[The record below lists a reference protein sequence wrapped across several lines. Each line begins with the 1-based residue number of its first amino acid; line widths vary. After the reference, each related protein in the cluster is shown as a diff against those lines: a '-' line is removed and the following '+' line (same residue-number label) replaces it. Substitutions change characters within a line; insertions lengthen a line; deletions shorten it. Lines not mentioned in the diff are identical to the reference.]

1 MTDDLEKTIHT
12 ARIINH
18 ARGYF
23 AGIDDAC
30 RFLSG
35 KNREFAIAKL
45 MKKYEA
51 DNPDYVRVKNDN

>member
-1 MTDDLEKTIHT
+1 MTDDLEKTIRT

-23 AGIDDAC
+23 AGIDDATKY
-30 RFLSG
+30 LSG
-35 KNREFAIAKL
+35 ENREGALALL

-51 DNPDYVRVKNDN
+51 DNPDYVRVKNEC